1 MVVNL
6 WRYKRFIFNN
16 AVNDLRHRY
25 AGSGMGVFWNVLN
38 PLAQILVYTIV
49 FSQIMVIRLPG
60 GASTADFAIY
70 ICTGLLPWIAFS
82 ECISRGANSFIEN
95 ANYLKK
101 LPIPEQIF
109 VAKGAVSATLSLFIS
124 MLLLFVINL
133 FIGSGARWTWMA
145 VPFVLLLF
153 QCFGFGIGLLL
164 SSLNVFFRDIGQMVG
179 IFIQMWMWLTP
190 IVYLIDIIPASY
202 VNLMKL
208 NPAYPFID
216 ALHLTIIYGN
226 WPNLSQWGAMAG
238 WSLSSSIV
246 GYLVLRKLRPE
257 IRDVL

>member
-25 AGSGMGVFWNVLN
+25 AGSAMGIFWNVLN

-49 FSQIMVIRLPG
+49 FSHIMAVRLPG

-124 MLLLFVINL
+124 MSLLLVVNL
-133 FIGSGARWTWMA
+133 LIGSGAKWSWT
-145 VPFVLLLF
+145 VVLFILLLF

-190 IVYLIDIIPASY
+190 IVYLIDIIPARY

>member
-49 FSQIMVIRLPG
+49 FSQIMVVRLPG

-133 FIGSGARWTWMA
+133 FIGSGAKWTWTA
-145 VPFVLLLF
+145 VPFILLLF
-153 QCFGFGIGLLL
+153 QCFGFGIGLML
-164 SSLNVFFRDIGQMVG
+164 SSFNVFFRDIGEILG

-190 IVYLIDIIPASY
+190 IVYLKDIIPSHFLSIMAF
-202 VNLMKL
+202 
-208 NPAYPFID
+208 NPAYPFVD
-216 ALHLTIIYGN
+216 ALHMSIIYGN
-226 WPNLSQWGAMAG
+226 WPEPNHWAAMAA
-238 WSLSSSIV
+238 WSLLAPV
-246 GYLVLRKLRPE
+246 AGYLVLRKLRSE